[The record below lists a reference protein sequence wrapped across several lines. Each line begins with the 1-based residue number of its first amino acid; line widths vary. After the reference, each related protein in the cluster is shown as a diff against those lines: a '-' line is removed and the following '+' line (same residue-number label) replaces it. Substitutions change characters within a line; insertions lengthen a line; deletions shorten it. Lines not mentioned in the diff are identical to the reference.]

1 VANAVDQ
8 SLRATAYPTVYQPLS
23 QFAVPLP
30 LVEMSL
36 SVRTASG
43 SPALLTRSVSAALT
57 AVDRNLAFSFHR
69 LDVQVSAARQQERL
83 VAWLSTFFG
92 ALALLLA
99 GIGLHGVMS
108 YGVERQRVEIGIR
121 MALGARREGSP
132 ALLTRSVSAALTA
145 VDRNLAFSLIGF
157 VRSGSFPPAAMALR
171 TATAADTP

>member
-1 VANAVDQ
+1 VPPSDRSTSPDELAAREQRDGDEHERRSDERHRIERCDAKQESLQVASQHCSRDET
-8 SLRATAYPTVYQPLS
+8 RRHTAERHV
-23 QFAVPLP
+23 
-30 LVEMSL
+30 
-36 SVRTASG
+36 
-43 SPALLTRSVSAALT
+43 
-57 AVDRNLAFSFHR
+57 HR
-69 LDVQVSAARQQERL
+69 LDVQVRAARQQERL
-83 VAWLSTFFG
+83 VAWLAAFFG

-108 YGVERQRVEIGIR
+108 YAVERQRVEIGIR